1 MNEQKKRKREN
12 ENPNTPNGDFPSS
25 QTISISRIRNKIV
38 NSIIKLDNVFPIFG
52 IKRSFGCYFS
62 TPPIPRQPIPL
73 AAFFLKENKL

>member
-62 TPPIPRQPIPL
+62 TPPSPANPFHPPP
-73 AAFFLKENKL
+73 FF